1 MKVLEKELENKNHL
15 IQILKLD
22 NKKYLNLINNYGNYK
37 NKVQLEDLIYKK
49 NEDIDKLNNEIKLYK
64 TQLNEYKKC
73 QKIINELNET
83 IKNLK
88 NENKKFRNELSNLR
102 KTINKNNNI
111 LFIPNSKKNI
121 NKKNLICK

>member
-49 NEDIDKLNNEIKLYK
+49 NEDIDQLNNEIKLYK

-88 NENKKFRNELSNLR
+88 NENKKFRNELINLR
-102 KTINKNNNI
+102 KTIKKNNNI

>member
-15 IQILKLD
+15 IQILKFD

-49 NEDIDKLNNEIKLYK
+49 NEDIDQLNNEIKLYK

>member
-49 NEDIDKLNNEIKLYK
+49 NEDIDQLNNEIKLYK

>member
-49 NEDIDKLNNEIKLYK
+49 NEDID
-64 TQLNEYKKC
+64 
-73 QKIINELNET
+73 
-83 IKNLK
+83 LK
-88 NENKKFRNELSNLR
+88 
-102 KTINKNNNI
+102 
-111 LFIPNSKKNI
+111 
-121 NKKNLICK
+121 

>member
-15 IQILKLD
+15 IQILKFD

-49 NEDIDKLNNEIKLYK
+49 NEDIDQLNNEIKLYK

-88 NENKKFRNELSNLR
+88 NENKKFRNELINLR
-102 KTINKNNNI
+102 KTIKKNNNI